1 MIEWIHPAIFFFV
14 GAAILPFLKGKGRSA
29 LLLGVPALSFLSLF
43 FVSEGIYGTIPFM
56 GRELIFGRVDRLSLV
71 FGYAFT
77 ISAFTS
83 MVYALHVQRAGEHMT
98 ALLYAGSGV
107 GAVFAGDLFTF
118 FMFWEIASFSSVFL
132 IWFKGEKASNGAGMR
147 YLFVHI
153 FGGLCLLGGIVIH
166 TSGGG
171 GIAFTKLPFEG
182 LGPMLILAGFLLNA
196 AVPPLHAWL
205 ADAYPE
211 ATPTGIIFLSVFT
224 TKTAIYALIRGFPG
238 MPILI
243 ILGAIMAVLGVMYAV
258 NENNCQRVWCYHLI
272 SQNGYMVTGIGIGT
286 ELGLNGAVS
295 LAFTNIIYKALLM
308 MGISSVF
315 VMTGRR
321 KQTELGGLYRSMP
334 LTFLFFVIGGFA
346 IAGVPP
352 LAGFVSK
359 AIVESAAAET
369 NRGWVVLMLVFGA
382 CGTWLHPLKLIYNVF
397 FAEDK
402 KIPAKDPPLNM
413 LWGMGL
419 LSFLCVLLGIFPNL
433 LYGMLPYPME
443 YHPYSPSHLV
453 GGLQVLS
460 LTFLVFLLFLPKLY
474 GENKISLDTD
484 WFYRKAT
491 VGFLWLTKRIGAK
504 DAEPKPIEA
513 KSIE

>member
-1 MIEWIHPAIFFFV
+1 MIDWIHPAVFFF
-14 GAAILPFLKGKGRSA
+14 GAAAVLPFVKGKARSA
-29 LLLGVPALSFLSLF
+29 LLLTVPVLGFLSLLF
-43 FVSEGIYGTIPFM
+43 ASQGIHGVIPFM

-77 ISAFTS
+77 ISAFGS
-83 MVYALHVQRAGEHMT
+83 IVYSLHVQRSGEHMA
-98 ALLYAGSGV
+98 ALLYAGSAL

-118 FMFWEIASFSSVFL
+118 LMFWEIASFSSVFL
-132 IWFKGEKASNGAGMR
+132 IWLKGEKASSAAGMR

-153 FGGLCLLGGIVIH
+153 FGGLCLLGGIVIY
-166 TSGGG
+166 TNTGGS
-171 GIAFTKLPFEG
+171 IAFDKLPQEG
-182 LGPMLILAGFLLNA
+182 LGPMLILIGFLLNA
-196 AVPPLHAWL
+196 AVPPLHSWL

-211 ATPTGIIFLSVFT
+211 ATPTGIVFLSVFT

-238 MPILI
+238 MPLLI
-243 ILGAIMAVLGVMYAV
+243 VLGAIMAVLGVMYAV

-295 LAFTNIIYKALLM
+295 LAFTNILYKALLM

-321 KQTELGGLYRSMP
+321 KQTELGGLYRAMP
-334 LTFLFFVIGGFA
+334 WTFVFFVIGGFA

-352 LAGFVSK
+352 LAGFISK
-359 AIVESAAAET
+359 AIVETAATET
-369 NRGWVVLMLVFGA
+369 HRGWVVLMLVFGA

-397 FAEDK
+397 LGGDK
-402 KIPAKDPPLNM
+402 KIPAADPPLNM
-413 LWGMGL
+413 LLGMGFI
-419 LSFLCVLLGIFPNL
+419 SALCILIGLFPNL
-433 LYGMLPYPME
+433 LYRVLPYPME
-443 YHPYSPSHLV
+443 YQPYTPAHLV

-460 LTFLVFLLFLPKLY
+460 LTFLVFMFFLPKLH

-491 VGFLWLTKRIGAK
+491 VGFLWLTRRIEAR
-504 DAEPKPIEA
+504 ELETKPIET
-513 KSIE
+513 KPIE